1 MIEKIKQKAAE
12 KKALLDADPNADKDD
27 VKIINE
33 VTSFLKNV
41 DDFNRITKGTVYNM
55 FTFLGFS
62 LDTDDYAQMYD
73 ELMEEVNQT
82 YVYINPDDL
91 IRR

>member
-33 VTSFLKNV
+33 VTSFFFFFY
-41 DDFNRITKGTVYNM
+41 DFNRITKGTVYNM
-55 FTFLGFS
+55 FGNIIF
-62 LDTDDYAQMYD
+62 
-73 ELMEEVNQT
+73 
-82 YVYINPDDL
+82 P
-91 IRR
+91 

>member
-1 MIEKIKQKAAE
+1 
-12 KKALLDADPNADKDD
+12 
-27 VKIINE
+27 
-33 VTSFLKNV
+33 
-41 DDFNRITKGTVYNM
+41 M

-91 IRR
+91 IQR